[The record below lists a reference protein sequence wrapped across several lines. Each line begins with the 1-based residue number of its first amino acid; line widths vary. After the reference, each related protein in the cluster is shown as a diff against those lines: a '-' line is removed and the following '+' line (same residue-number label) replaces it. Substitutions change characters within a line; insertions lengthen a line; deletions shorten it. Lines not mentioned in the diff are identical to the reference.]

1 MSDPLVLIDATD
13 PQITVVTLNRPDKRN
28 ALSIDLIDQVCRAI
42 SGASNDRNR
51 RVIVLKGNGPS
62 LLRRSGSEGSIRSDK
77 CPPLGRRPPKMYL
90 AIATSPLITI
100 AAPHGAAVGGGAGLV
115 AACDL
120 AVGAPDLH
128 LGYPEVHRGLVA
140 ALVTTLLRR
149 QLNERAVRELI
160 LLGQTV
166 DATRALQLGLINRI
180 GSFDDAMSLAHEA
193 CKGAPGAIS
202 RSKRLLDT
210 VAPRTIEEDLK
221 LALDFHLHARESSEA
236 AEGMK
241 AFLEKR
247 PPELGPAAGCI
258 NRRASVSRA
267 TSPCSGDTARA
278 GSP

>member
-51 RVIVLKGNGPS
+51 RVILFRANGPAFCAG
-62 LLRRSGSEGSIRSDK
+62 LDLKEATDATKAHGSAAG
-77 CPPLGRRPPKMYL
+77 LHKMYL
-90 AIATSPLITI
+90 TLATSPLITI

-120 AVGAPDLH
+120 AIGAPDLH

-160 LLGQTV
+160 LLGQTA
-166 DATRALQLGLINRI
+166 DAPRALALGLVNRI
-180 GSFDDAMSLAHEA
+180 GTFDDAMQLASDA
-193 CKGAPGAIS
+193 CNGAPGAIA
-202 RSKRLLDT
+202 RSKRLLDSRSHREPLT
-210 VAPRTIEEDLK
+210 KISSWRWTFTCMHANLPRPLK
-221 LALDFHLHARESSEA
+221 A
-236 AEGMK
+236 
-241 AFLEKR
+241 
-247 PPELGPAAGCI
+247 
-258 NRRASVSRA
+258 
-267 TSPCSGDTARA
+267 
-278 GSP
+278 